1 MYAVG
6 YARKFETWNED
17 EGGEKEKPS
26 DTGNVS

>member
-17 EGGEKEKPS
+17 GGEKEKPS